1 MAAPWPLE
9 ADDPYD
15 PTTVRS
21 LVSDRADRVKA
32 ARRPG
37 VRSRPCSRARCSAPT
52 FVFSVDGD
60 TLVLAGER
68 EHIRLSGGAVAEVLP
83 LLDGARGPDE
93 LVAALDE
100 RAPHEVYYTL
110 LELERRGYLI
120 EADGAPPERLALL
133 TGLGV
138 APQLLLGA
146 RARTAAI
153 GDVGLR
159 PLLDALAELGVA
171 ADDEAPLG
179 VVFAD
184 DYLREDLRDENRAAL
199 ASSRPWLLA
208 KPVGAALWLGPLFVP
223 GQTGCWECL
232 AHRLRGHRPAAQL
245 AASREPAVPT
255 LPSLARTG
263 APKGI
268 AAGLIAGEVAKELAG
283 VGSALRGR
291 LLTLDLA
298 ALSLTEHA
306 LPHRP
311 QCPACGHPRLLNS
324 SAARVTLRPLR
335 AAVGAAGERVREPE
349 ETLRSLSALV
359 SPITGVVRS
368 LERLD
373 VHAPLHLYGAGP
385 VPALTPTSLGELE
398 AALRTVSGGK
408 GPTDAQAR
416 ASALCEGIERYCAQA
431 VEARQAIES
440 PYLDVADRAV
450 HPDDLLLFSESQRRE
465 REERNADAEDA
476 RFWIPEPFDATKP
489 VAWTQAWSISGDEP
503 RLLPTAYCY
512 YGYRLPAGHRFCW
525 GDSNGCAAGN
535 EPEEAILQ
543 GLLEVVER
551 DAVALWWYTRAR
563 RPGVDISSSRSAYVP
578 DVIDAYA
585 AQGRDVWALD
595 LTNDLGIPAVV
606 AMSCR
611 SEDRNGVTFGFG
623 AHLDAEIAIDRA
635 LSELVQLTYGVQAN
649 VRRSPMLERWI
660 ADVTPTNEPWLV
672 GEGQTALAPSR
683 VSGDLAADIRAC
695 TDAIARAGHETLV
708 VDLTLPDV
716 GVPVVKVVVPGLRH
730 FWPRFA
736 PGRLYDV
743 PVALGWLERPPHE
756 RDLNP
761 TPVVW

>member
-1 MAAPWPLE
+1 VLTRPL
-9 ADDPYD
+9 
-15 PTTVRS
+15 
-21 LVSDRADRVKA
+21 L
-32 ARRPG
+32 RPG
-37 VRSRPCSRARCSAPT
+37 LRPL
-52 FVFSVDGD
+52 VVDAD

-68 EHIRLSGGAVAEVLP
+68 EHVRLSGGAVAEVLP
-83 LLDGARGPDE
+83 LLDGTRGPAE

-110 LELERRGYLI
+110 LELERRGYLV
-120 EADGAPPERLALL
+120 EADGSPPERLALL

-138 APQLLLGA
+138 APQKLLGA

-153 GDVGLR
+153 GDVDVG
-159 PLLDALAELGVA
+159 PLFDALAELGVA
-171 ADDEAPLG
+171 ADDEAPLA
-179 VVFAD
+179 VVLSD
-184 DYLREDLRDENRAAL
+184 DYLREGLGDENRAAL
-199 ASSRPWLLA
+199 ASSRPWLVA
-208 KPVGAALWLGPLFVP
+208 KPMGGVLWLGPLFVP

-245 AASREPAVPT
+245 ATAWEPAVSTVASPAGSAAT
-255 LPSLARTG
+255 QG
-263 APKGI
+263 V

-298 ALSLTEHA
+298 TLSLAEHA

-311 QCPACGHPRLLNS
+311 QCPACGDPALLNS

-335 AAVGAAGERVREPE
+335 AAVGAAGERVREPA

-368 LERLD
+368 VERLE
-373 VHAPLHLYGAGP
+373 VHAPLHLYRAGP
-385 VPALTPTSLGELE
+385 VPALTPTSLGQLE

-416 ASALCEGIERYCAQA
+416 ASALCEGIERYCAHA
-431 VEARQAIES
+431 VETRQAIES

-465 REERNADAEDA
+465 RDERNADAEDA
-476 RFWIPEPFDATKP
+476 RFRVPEPFDATKA

-512 YGYRLPAGHRFCW
+512 ISYSLPAGHHFCW

-563 RPGVDISSSRSAYVP
+563 RPAVDFSSSRSAYVS

-606 AMSCR
+606 ALSCR
-611 SEDRNGVTFGFG
+611 AEDRNGVTFGFG
-623 AHLDAEIAIDRA
+623 AHLDAEIAVGRA
-635 LSELVQLTYGVQAN
+635 LSELVQMTFGVQAK
-649 VRRSPMLERWI
+649 VRRSPMLERWL
-660 ADVTPTNEPWLV
+660 ADVTPTNEPWLA
-672 GEGQTALAPSR
+672 GEGQTALAPSS

-695 TDAIARAGHETLV
+695 TEAIARAGHETLV

-716 GVPVVKVVVPGLRH
+716 GLPVVKVVAPGLRH

-743 PVALGWLERPPHE
+743 PVALGWLEQRPAE

-761 TPVVW
+761 YPVVW